1 MTAGIGSALL
11 VCLLVVL
18 AFLAHFLGL
27 QAPGLIGGLFVLAM
41 LLLTAALLAFLREV
55 YLALKTLTIGREP

>member
-1 MTAGIGSALL
+1 
-11 VCLLVVL
+11 
-18 AFLAHFLGL
+18 
-27 QAPGLIGGLFVLAM
+27 VLAM